1 LRIIL
6 LGAPGSGK
14 GTQAK
19 LICESLNIPHIST
32 GDIFRDNI
40 SKNTYLGKQVKDYI
54 NKGELVPDEITMA
67 AVSERLRKRDCM
79 SGFLLDG
86 FPRNLNQ
93 AGNLQAMLSEK
104 QQHIDAVFYMKA
116 SRELILQRLVN
127 RRCCSK
133 CGRTYNVML
142 QPSIIQGICD
152 SCGGDLIQREDDRK
166 EVILERLAIYSRT
179 IDPIVSF
186 YRALGILNEINVSN
200 ELEKVFSNINSTLQ
214 AV

>member
-1 LRIIL
+1 MRIVL

-14 GTQAK
+14 GTQSK

-40 SKNTYLGKQVKDYI
+40 SKNTFLGRQVKEYI
-54 NKGELVPDEITMA
+54 NKGELVPDEITMT
-67 AVSERLRKRDCM
+67 AVSERLHKKDCAN
-79 SGFLLDG
+79 GFLLDG

-93 AGNLQAMLSEK
+93 AGKLQAMLSEK
-104 QQHIDAVFYMKA
+104 QLHIDAVIYMKA
-116 SRELILQRLVN
+116 PRELILERLVN

-133 CGRTYNVML
+133 CGRTYNVKL
-142 QPSIIQGICD
+142 QPSIIEGVCD
-152 SCGGDLIQREDDRK
+152 SCGEELIQREDDRK
-166 EVILERLAIYSRT
+166 EVILERLAVYSST

-186 YRALGILNEINVSN
+186 YRALGILYEINVSN
-200 ELEKVFSNINSTLQ
+200 ELEKVFSNISITLQ